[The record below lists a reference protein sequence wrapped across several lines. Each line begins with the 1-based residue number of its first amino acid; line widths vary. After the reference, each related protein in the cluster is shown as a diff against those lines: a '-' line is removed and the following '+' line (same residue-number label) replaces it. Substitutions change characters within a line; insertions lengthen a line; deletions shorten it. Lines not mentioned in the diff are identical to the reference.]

1 MKIMVGEKEEGE
13 HILDRTMSAMSLR
26 QERTCLRNQ
35 EEASMATVRKS
46 RGERC
51 QMQRAEAG
59 PGKPCKR
66 AWSLF

>member
-1 MKIMVGEKEEGE
+1 MRGQGEDHGGREGRGRP

-26 QERTCLRNQ
+26 QERTCLCNQ

-59 PGKPCKR
+59 AR
-66 AWSLF
+66 